1 MLTWPFKKN
10 IAHYVSFV
18 DPTVYFSSCIGYT
31 KNKIKYSLDFKNR
44 KGDFMN
50 LAKVSANGQ
59 ITVPV
64 EIRRLLGLKSG
75 DKMLFFQKQDGEIV
89 VTNASAEAIRKAQNA
104 FSGAAEEMKVFNEED
119 IQALV
124 DEVRY
129 GKER

>member
-1 MLTWPFKKN
+1 
-10 IAHYVSFV
+10 
-18 DPTVYFSSCIGYT
+18 
-31 KNKIKYSLDFKNR
+31 
-44 KGDFMN
+44 
-50 LAKVSANGQ
+50 
-59 ITVPV
+59 
-64 EIRRLLGLKSG
+64 
-75 DKMLFFQKQDGEIV
+75 MLFFQKQDGEIV